1 MKSLILLLCMFF
13 DSGVEEKLVVVD
25 YVDLIEV
32 NHKYY
37 HSYEEDIPQIKKQYI

>member
-25 YVDLIEV
+25 YVDMVEV
-32 NHKYY
+32 NHKYFTD
-37 HSYEEDIPQIKKQYI
+37 SDTEKNQ